1 MQIACNN
8 SETMLYYCEAIGV
21 KTMEIKVKPV
31 QPSEIKDPKIAR
43 EAIAQAR
50 RIPTAADLK
59 RMQERAESFNRLLV
73 K

>member
-1 MQIACNN
+1 MAV
-8 SETMLYYCEAIGV
+8 T
-21 KTMEIKVKPV
+21 VKPV